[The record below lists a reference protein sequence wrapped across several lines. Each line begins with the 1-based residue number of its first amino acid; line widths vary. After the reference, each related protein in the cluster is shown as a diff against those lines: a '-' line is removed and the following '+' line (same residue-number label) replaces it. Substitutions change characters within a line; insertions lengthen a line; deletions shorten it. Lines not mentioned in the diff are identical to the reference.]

1 MSKIL
6 LAHGGGGREMHE
18 LLRELFS
25 IVRKTKVG
33 NEIGLDE
40 SDDGASLT
48 INGRIVIST
57 DSYTVSPI
65 FFPGGNIGKLAAA
78 GSIND
83 VAVMGAEP
91 IAALDGLIVEEGLL
105 LSELK
110 EIIKSL
116 VTTFEAENVALI
128 AGDFKVM
135 PRGKIDKIVINTT
148 VIGTVKDYIITDSG
162 AKPGDKVIVSGTIG
176 EHGATILALQ
186 MGIDAEKENLKSDCE
201 PITRIMR
208 IAKEITKIHAAKDP
222 TRGGLAMTLNEIAEK
237 SGVRIDVD
245 EEYIPI
251 RENVRAL
258 CEMLG
263 VDPLWLACEGR
274 VVLVVSGDVA
284 EDVVDSLRSAGYKDA
299 SIIGEVRKGKPYVV
313 LKTLSG
319 GLRLLEKPTGEIVPR
334 IC

>member
-1 MSKIL
+1 
-6 LAHGGGGREMHE
+6 
-18 LLRELFS
+18 
-25 IVRKTKVG
+25 
-33 NEIGLDE
+33 
-40 SDDGASLT
+40 
-48 INGRIVIST
+48 
-57 DSYTVSPI
+57 
-65 FFPGGNIGKLAAA
+65 
-78 GSIND
+78 
-83 VAVMGAEP
+83 MGAEP